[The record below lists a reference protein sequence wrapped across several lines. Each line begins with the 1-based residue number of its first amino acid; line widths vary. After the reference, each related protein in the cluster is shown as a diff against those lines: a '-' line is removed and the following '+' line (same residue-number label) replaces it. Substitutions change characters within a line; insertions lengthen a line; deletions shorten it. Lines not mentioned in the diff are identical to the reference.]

1 MFLMKE
7 QPNQQK
13 VTGRVSEIMETVDMV
28 YFKYF
33 RCWDLFLTVNVI
45 KNSEQISSSLA
56 ETKFYPFIML
66 FFLKCLI
73 LSHSS
78 TH

>member
-1 MFLMKE
+1 
-7 QPNQQK
+7 
-13 VTGRVSEIMETVDMV
+13 MEAVDMLH
-28 YFKYF
+28 FKYF
-33 RCWDLFLTVNVI
+33 IGWDLFLTVNMI
-45 KNSEQISSSLA
+45 KNSEPISSSLA

-66 FFLKCLI
+66 SSLKCLI

>member
-7 QPNQQK
+7 QPNQQE
-13 VTGRVSEIMETVDMV
+13 VTGCVSEIMETVDLV

-33 RCWDLFLTVNVI
+33 RGWDLFLTINMI
-45 KNSEQISSSLA
+45 KNSEQISSLA
-56 ETKFYPFIML
+56 ETTFYPSVML
-66 FFLKCLI
+66 FLKCLI